1 MIDFYQKLIDTN
13 LGQSAIEYKGALI
26 FKLHCYKM
34 FALTNKYF
42 LKIFKPYSG
51 NRKMCKISKPQA
63 SLNFFMEKKKFHLI
77 SVEEIK
83 NSIAASVSSG
93 LHKSCQCLPLL

>member
-1 MIDFYQKLIDTN
+1 
-13 LGQSAIEYKGALI
+13 
-26 FKLHCYKM
+26 
-34 FALTNKYF
+34 
-42 LKIFKPYSG
+42 
-51 NRKMCKISKPQA
+51 MCKISKPQA